1 MSESEQKLFINKI
14 LVIISAALI
23 INIIGGGFWTW
34 TLSRDN
40 SKEII
45 YVKEKVKMNSDNSKQ
60 NFWLSQKNE
69 DRIIEVNNKVENHI
83 NKN

>member
-45 YVKEKVKMNSDNSKQ
+45 YVKEKVKMNSDNTKQ

>member
-40 SKEII
+40 SKDII
-45 YVKEKVKMNSDNSKQ
+45 YVKEKVKVNADNIKQ

-69 DRIIEVNNKVENHI
+69 DKITEVDNKIDNHI

>member
-40 SKEII
+40 SKEIF
-45 YVKEKVKMNSDNSKQ
+45 YVKEKVKINSDNIKQ

>member
-45 YVKEKVKMNSDNSKQ
+45 YVKEKVKVNADNTKQ